1 MKPINDLA
9 FKNICEDFSCKCM
22 GYCSEATYI
31 TMEEIA
37 HDCDPYTY
45 DEEDAK
51 NNFLNTVLNIYS
63 LVMTKEGFKEYV
75 GEYLEMAIDL
85 RLNPEAYRTG
95 GNGINIEDLDSPIE
109 DIDFDML
116 INAQESINAKEENE
130 LNYDDFDSFVKDI
143 DYDFLNKNLQRCW
156 ERACV
161 TDKPFKEDDLF
172 KFLDDDL
179 IEKN

>member
-45 DEEDAK
+45 DEEDEK
-51 NNFLNTVLNIYS
+51 NNFLNTVLHIYA

-75 GEYLEMAIDL
+75 GEYLFNVIDL
-85 RLNPEAYRTG
+85 RLRPEYYG
-95 GNGINIEDLDSPIE
+95 QPQD
-109 DIDFDML
+109 
-116 INAQESINAKEENE
+116 EECE
-130 LNYDDFDSFVKDI
+130 ISYDDFDSFIDDI
-143 DYDFLNKNLQRCW
+143 DYSFLNKNLKRCW
-156 ERACV
+156 DRACI
-161 TDKPFKEDDLF
+161 TDQPFS
-172 KFLDDDL
+172 
-179 IEKN
+179 

>member
-51 NNFLNTVLNIYS
+51 NNFLNTVLHIYA

-75 GEYLEMAIDL
+75 GEYLEMAIEL
-85 RLNPEAYRTG
+85 RLNPQDW
-95 GNGINIEDLDSPIE
+95 GNTEDIDIDDFDCPIE
-109 DIDFDML
+109 DITYERIINHKGYKIDF
-116 INAQESINAKEENE
+116 NKEDIGI
-130 LNYDDFDSFVKDI
+130 NYDDFNSFVEDI
-143 DYDFLNKNLQRCW
+143 DYEFLNKNLKRCW
-156 ERACV
+156 DRSCL
-161 TDKPFKEDDLF
+161 TDEPFPEDELL
-172 KFLDDDL
+172 KFLDEDL
-179 IEKN
+179 E

>member
-1 MKPINDLA
+1 MRIFHASVWDIAP
-9 FKNICEDFSCKCM
+9 
-22 GYCSEATYI
+22 EATYI

-45 DEEDAK
+45 DEEDVK
-51 NNFLNTVLNIYS
+51 NNFLNTVLHIYS

-75 GEYLEMAIDL
+75 GEYLEMAIYL

-95 GNGINIEDLDSPIE
+95 GNGINIDDLDSPIE

-130 LNYDDFDSFVKDI
+130 LNYDDFESFVEDI

-172 KFLDDDL
+172 KFLDEDL